1 MPAKPLLP
9 LTFILITLASTACQ
23 PKAEDQ
29 PAAPAMN
36 AADLIARGE
45 YLIRTTGCN
54 DCHTPG
60 YAEHQG
66 EVDKSLWLIGSPL
79 GYNGPWGTTYASNL
93 RLKLQEMDEAQW
105 LEYSAAIRTRPI
117 MPDFAVRAM
126 NVEDRRAIYRFVRSL
141 EPAGLPAPAYLPPGQ
156 TPPPPYMTLVLP
168 PAPPAPAAPSVPAP
182 AAPAAPV
189 SASAPAPAAASTAN

>member
-1 MPAKPLLP
+1 MP
-9 LTFILITLASTACQ
+9 LTLIAITLALAACQ
-23 PKAEDQ
+23 PKAEDK
-29 PAAPAMN
+29 AAELT
-36 AADLIARGE
+36 AAAIGAPDLIARGE

-93 RLKLQEMDEAQW
+93 RMKLQEMDEAQW
-105 LEYSAAIRTRPI
+105 LEYSAALRTRPI

-126 NVEDRRAIYRFVRSL
+126 NEEDRRAIYQFVRSL
-141 EPAGLPAPAYLPPGQ
+141 EPAGQPAPAYLPPGQ

-168 PAPPAPAAPSVPAP
+168 PAPPAPAAP
-182 AAPAAPV
+182 V
-189 SASAPAPAAASTAN
+189 SESAPAPATVSTAN

>member
-9 LTFILITLASTACQ
+9 STLIAIALVLTACQ
-23 PKAEDQ
+23 PKAEDKPAE
-29 PAAPAMN
+29 PAAIAGGAP
-36 AADLIARGE
+36 DLIARGE

-66 EVDKSLWLIGSPL
+66 EVDKSRWLIGSPL

-105 LEYSAAIRTRPI
+105 LEYSAALRTRPI

-126 NVEDRRAIYRFVRSL
+126 NEEDRRAIYHFVRSL
-141 EPAGLPAPAYLPPGQ
+141 EPAGQPAPAYLPPGQ
-156 TPPPPYMTLVLP
+156 MPPPPYMTLVLP
-168 PAPPAPAAPSVPAP
+168 PAPAAS
-182 AAPAAPV
+182 
-189 SASAPAPAAASTAN
+189 SASAASASASADSAAN